1 MTEYLKRTVKQESN
15 EILEV
20 APNPPRKVSLAFPF
34 SLIILTLTLPLLCTC
49 SRETILLDS
58 FPSIRHFQLQNGPYS
73 LVSLVIEQ

>member
-20 APNPPRKVSLAFPF
+20 APNPPRRVSIAFLF
-34 SLIILTLTLPLLCTC
+34 NLIILTLTLPLLCTC
-49 SRETILLDS
+49 ARETILLDS
-58 FPSIRHFQLQNGPYS
+58 VPSIRHFQLQNVPYS